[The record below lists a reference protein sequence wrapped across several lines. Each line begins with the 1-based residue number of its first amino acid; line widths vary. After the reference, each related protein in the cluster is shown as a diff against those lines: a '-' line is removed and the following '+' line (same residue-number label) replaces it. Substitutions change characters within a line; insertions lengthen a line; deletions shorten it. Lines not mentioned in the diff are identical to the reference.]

1 MKLEVK
7 KLFSNLNLKWE
18 KQLFDFHKNERP
30 VETASFRQVRSKIY
44 KKSSE
49 KWQNYQEHLK
59 PMTKILSENKISF

>member
-1 MKLEVK
+1 
-7 KLFSNLNLKWE
+7 
-18 KQLFDFHKNERP
+18 RP